1 MDKQKKK
8 ATTTYTF
15 QSPSLANATHRIE
28 TKAANIGLDTKG
40 KQRSVYGQKYNSG
53 NVKSV
58 KSFIDSTKRA
68 FKTLENSLA

>member
-1 MDKQKKK
+1 MDKQDKK

-15 QSPSLANATHRIE
+15 QSPSLVNATHRIE
-28 TKAANIGLDTKG
+28 TKAANIGLDTKD
-40 KQRSVYGQKYNSG
+40 KQRSTYGQRYDSG
-53 NVKSV
+53 DIKSA